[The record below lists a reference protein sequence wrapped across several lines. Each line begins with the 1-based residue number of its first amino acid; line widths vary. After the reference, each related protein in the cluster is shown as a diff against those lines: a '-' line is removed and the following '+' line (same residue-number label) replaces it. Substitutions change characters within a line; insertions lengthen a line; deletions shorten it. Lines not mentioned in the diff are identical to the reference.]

1 MSGCDTAGY
10 LLRRATDSDQAYYLP
25 LTIEIR
31 FDPSVMQAA
40 VSYTDACQQVRSLPI
55 GDELQKAFKK
65 EMGLAFEK
73 VRIGSGTPGAASS
86 AGTDGAVD
94 IAVGLGE
101 LQLHITR
108 QGARTYPATM
118 TLGGTAVLVDRSGT
132 VLHGKAL
139 KTELSQSVMT
149 EDKGCD
155 VGGLHELAEA
165 TADKLAKGFKEQF
178 GTSPKVRE
186 LAQHPAPRPAA
197 TAARPTLSFRAM
209 VSDQNRD
216 QAVVAGEE
224 ITIQAEVSNDGSVPA
239 RDVMLGLG
247 GSPALIAQFAQ
258 PVSVGMVMPGE
269 SKPVQLRGTAPALTA
284 PQDVELVMTVSAAG
298 EPGVE
303 KRLRF
308 RLEPGRAHADVDAP
322 GTFASRARQNAAAI
336 AIGIGA
342 YRDASVGA
350 LQAADVDAE
359 LVARYFTEA
368 LGVPS
373 ERVRLLKNESG
384 LKADFVEA
392 IEQWLPTQVKTGGA
406 VFIYVAAY
414 AQQTDGVL
422 SWLPHEAAQ
431 GKAISAYSLRR
442 FYDALAT
449 VPAQRIVIVSD
460 VALTSTSGVSAA
472 AWSVPPALREKAV
485 HIVRVGSGTDATR
498 GMADTAKHGRL
509 TTAVLSG
516 IRGGADVNGDRV
528 VTLGELCAYVP
539 TQDSDA
545 RCVPTVGE
553 KDKAAAFPL
562 VRLKAD
568 SP

>member
-31 FDPSVMQAA
+31 FDPTVMQAA
-40 VSYTDACQQVRSLPI
+40 MGYTDACQQVRSLPI

-73 VRIGSGTPGAASS
+73 VRIGSGTAGAAPS

-94 IAVGLGE
+94 FAMGLGE

-118 TLGGTAVLVDRSGT
+118 TLGGSAVLVDRSGT

-139 KTELSQSVMT
+139 KTELSQSITT

-155 VGGLHELAEA
+155 VGGLRELAEA

-186 LAQHPAPRPAA
+186 LAQHPTPRPAA
-197 TAARPTLSFRAM
+197 TAAQPTLSFRAM
-209 VSDQNRD
+209 VSDQNGD

-247 GSPALIAQFAQ
+247 GSPALVAQFVQ
-258 PVSVGMVMPGE
+258 PMAVGIIMPGE
-269 SKPVQLRGTAPALTA
+269 SKPVQLRGTAPAITA

-298 EPGVE
+298 EPGME

-308 RLEPGRAHADVDAP
+308 RLEPGRAQADVDAP
-322 GTFASRARQNAAAI
+322 GAFASRARQNAAAI
-336 AIGIGA
+336 AIGIST

-350 LQAADVDAE
+350 LPAADADAE
-359 LVARYFTEA
+359 LFARYFTEA

-373 ERVRLLKNESG
+373 ERVRLLKNEAG

-392 IEQWLPTQVKTGGA
+392 IEQWLPTQVKAGGA

-414 AQQTDGVL
+414 AQQTDGVI

-431 GKAISAYSLRR
+431 GKAVSTYSLRR

-449 VPAQRIVIVSD
+449 VPAQRILIVSD
-460 VALTSTSGVSAA
+460 VALTSESDISGTG
-472 AWSVPPALREKAV
+472 WSVPPALREKAV
-485 HIVRVGSGTDATR
+485 HIVRVKGDATR

-516 IRGGADVNGDRV
+516 IRGGADANGDRI
-528 VTLGELCAYVP
+528 VTLGELCAYVS

-545 RCVPTVGE
+545 RCMPTVGE
-553 KDKAAAFPL
+553 KDKTAAFPL
-562 VRLKAD
+562 VRLKAER
-568 SP
+568 P